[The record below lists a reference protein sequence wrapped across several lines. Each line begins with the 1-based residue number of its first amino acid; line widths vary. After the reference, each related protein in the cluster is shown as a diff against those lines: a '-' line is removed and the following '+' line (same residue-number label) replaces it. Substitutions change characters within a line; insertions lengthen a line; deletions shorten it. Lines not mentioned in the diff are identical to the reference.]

1 MKIIYKAEDGTL
13 FENEQEC
20 LKYESLNRKKKAL
33 EEAIILIRNFCA
45 KMECPSCPFRDGVV
59 CRFDGIPESW
69 EVED

>member
-33 EEAIILIRNFCA
+33 EEAIILIRNFVRRWNVHHVRFV
-45 KMECPSCPFRDGVV
+45 ME
-59 CRFDGIPESW
+59 
-69 EVED
+69 